1 MRKLLVVLIV
11 LAMAVSLFAGC
22 TPAEEPAADDTAD
35 ASGASAEDTQQ
46 DEETDAAEQ
55 SNDTDDEIVIAGIYK
70 MGDAVWF
77 IEEGAAAEQTVK
89 EMGAKDFNYIDVQTD
104 PDLFLQALDN
114 VIVQGVDGVLTCI
127 PDQQLSQVAVEK
139 LEEAG
144 IPVIACDD
152 ALQDEDGNKLAPWV
166 GISAYKI
173 GQACGK
179 WMVEYMQDNN
189 LVDDEEVGILILTA
203 ETVSSCVPRT
213 EGELA
218 VIEEMIPD
226 FPEERIFK
234 GDHLTDTETGYNAAS
249 TIITGNPQI
258 KKWMVLG
265 VSDDG
270 AVGAVRALEQAGLD
284 KESCAIGLGGYL
296 GPGEFEKEYSAF
308 KAAAY
313 FSAYDVGSTS
323 ATFLMDYILNGT
335 EIPVEY
341 AVDAVMVT
349 KDNYK
354 ELMQEYLK

>member
-1 MRKLLVVLIV
+1 MNKEEIMKKLLVILMALVMTT
-11 LAMAVSLFAGC
+11 LAFAGC
-22 TPAEEPAADDTAD
+22 SPAEDEAVDVVEKVETAEP
-35 ASGASAEDTQQ
+35 
-46 DEETDAAEQ
+46 EEVA
-55 SNDTDDEIVIAGIYK
+55 DDEIVIAGIYK

-139 LEEAG
+139 LAEAG

-166 GISAYKI
+166 GISGYKI
-173 GQACGK
+173 GESCGK
-179 WMVEYMQDNN
+179 WMVEYMQENN
-189 LVDDEEVGILILTA
+189 LVDEEEVGILILTA

-218 VIEEMIPD
+218 VIKEMIPE

-258 KKWMVLG
+258 KKWMILG

-296 GPGEFEKEYSAF
+296 AAGEFEKEYSAF

-313 FSAYDVGSTS
+313 FSAYDVGSTAAAS
-323 ATFLMDYILNGT
+323 LMNNILNGT
-335 EIPVEY
+335 EIPQEY
-341 AVDAVMVT
+341 AVDAVIVT